1 MIGDTLNG
9 AGTHAAVLDGT
20 VFDALGQLQGKY
32 DAEFVARMITMFMET
47 ALVLLIRLK
56 EGVANGDFVALH
68 HASHE
73 LKSCSATI
81 GAYSLAAHCE
91 RLEVMVRERLV
102 PDTASSVEAIGIEY
116 RRAEAA
122 LIARLAGLNMV
133 QSDRA
138 PQTTTPPFNQPT
150 SRNLGK
156 KHGDRSRDSKSTSS
170 ASRHAYQSSRYV
182 HQIVDGL

>member
-9 AGTHAAVLDGT
+9 AGTHVAVLDGT

-81 GAYSLAAHCE
+81 
-91 RLEVMVRERLV
+91 
-102 PDTASSVEAIGIEY
+102 
-116 RRAEAA
+116 A
-122 LIARLAGLNMV
+122 LIAHLAGLDLV

-138 PQTTTPPFNQPT
+138 PQITTGSLQPT
-150 SRNLGK
+150 HIEKPR
-156 KHGDRSRDSKSTSS
+156 
-170 ASRHAYQSSRYV
+170 
-182 HQIVDGL
+182 

>member
-9 AGTHAAVLDGT
+9 AGTHVAVLDGT
-20 VFDALGQLQGKY
+20 VFDALGQLQGKH

-91 RLEVMVRERLV
+91 RLEFMVRERFV
-102 PDTASSVEAIGIEY
+102 PDPASSVEE
-116 RRAEAA
+116 R
-122 LIARLAGLNMV
+122 
-133 QSDRA
+133 
-138 PQTTTPPFNQPT
+138 
-150 SRNLGK
+150 
-156 KHGDRSRDSKSTSS
+156 
-170 ASRHAYQSSRYV
+170 
-182 HQIVDGL
+182 

>member
-1 MIGDTLNG
+1 MIGDTLKG
-9 AGTHAAVLDGT
+9 AGTQVAVLDGT
-20 VFDALGQLQGKY
+20 VLDALGQLQGKY
-32 DAEFVARMITMFMET
+32 DAEFVVRMITMFMET

-56 EGVANGDFVALH
+56 EAVANGDFVALH

-91 RLEVMVRERLV
+91 RLEFMVRERFV
-102 PDTASSVEAIGIEY
+102 PDPASSVEAIGIEY

-122 LIARLAGLNMV
+122 LIARLAGLDLV

-138 PQTTTPPFNQPT
+138 PQITTPSLQPT
-150 SRNLGK
+150 HIEKPREET
-156 KHGDRSRDSKSTSS
+156 R
-170 ASRHAYQSSRYV
+170 
-182 HQIVDGL
+182 

>member
-1 MIGDTLNG
+1 MIGDTLKG
-9 AGTHAAVLDGT
+9 AGTHGAVLDGT
-20 VFDALGQLQGKY
+20 VLDALGQLQGKY

-56 EGVANGDFVALH
+56 EGVANGDLVALH

-91 RLEVMVRERLV
+91 RLEFMVRERFV
-102 PDTASSVEAIGIEY
+102 PDSASSVEDIGIEY

-122 LIARLAGLNMV
+122 LIARLARLEPL
-133 QSDRA
+133 QSDR
-138 PQTTTPPFNQPT
+138 T
-150 SRNLGK
+150 
-156 KHGDRSRDSKSTSS
+156 
-170 ASRHAYQSSRYV
+170 
-182 HQIVDGL
+182 HQIAARSLQS